1 MPVNRS
7 SVDKRLKTVGACG
20 CTELKP
26 LEIGVDHL
34 AQVAH
39 HQAVG
44 VRRCRVQPP
53 GARGRGE
60 VELDQELQLRL
71 RVGRFRVPAQ
81 HRFPRLPRDQRF
93 GAHVHE
99 NDAIGTQAQ
108 NDWRELHQQYSTHDV
123 ILVNR
128 QCTLVG
134 LVEVDEAVY
143 RTNLRAMLIIAHQIE
158 SAAVGRQV
166 LADIYV
172 ELFHLH

>member
-1 MPVNRS
+1 MPVNHRRY
-7 SVDKRLKTVGACG
+7 VVNNCTCACACACACG

-44 VRRCRVQPP
+44 VRRRRVQPP
-53 GARGRGE
+53 GTRGRGE

-93 GAHVHE
+93 GAHVDE

-108 NDWRELHQQYSTHDV
+108 NDWRKLHQQYSTSVV
-123 ILVNR
+123 ILYK
-128 QCTLVG
+128 QCTSANTTLV
-134 LVEVDEAVY
+134 
-143 RTNLRAMLIIAHQIE
+143 LREYYQ
-158 SAAVGRQV
+158 STVN
-166 LADIYV
+166 
-172 ELFHLH
+172 